1 MRFARRSIA
10 AGAALLLVA
19 VALAAA
25 GGHRVPADVPERRD
39 GDVWVVGISHPRGGW
54 SACFDDDAVAESLM
68 TADLPSSGA
77 SATFAVDA
85 SESDVRRV
93 LGCLDRTLTG
103 GEVTVRVRST

>member
-1 MRFARRSIA
+1 MRFARRSVA
-10 AGAALLLVA
+10 AGAVLLLVA
-19 VALAAA
+19 VVLAAG

-68 TADLPSSGA
+68 TADLPTSGA

-85 SESDVRRV
+85 SGSDVHRV
-93 LGCLDRTLTG
+93 LRCLDRTLTG
-103 GEVTVRVRST
+103 GDVTVRTQRT